1 MRFVRGKREAIGLAV
16 IAVLAVAWFLGVGD
30 HTPSRQ
36 DAEAFLAYSLKE
48 AESIVGFHES
58 GKVARLTAALVAR
71 IDEVECHH
79 DTSSRKWFQ
88 RYYHPN
94 NYDCIYRLAGSD
106 GARYLTLISANYTSS
121 NEFAS
126 YKVGHYGLGYRDEA
140 GQRAELA
147 KHGINLPATN

>member
-1 MRFVRGKREAIGLAV
+1 MRFVRSKREAIGLAV
-16 IAVLAVAWFLGVGD
+16 IAVLAAAWFLGVGD

-48 AESIVGFHES
+48 AQGIVGFHES
-58 GKVARLTAALVAR
+58 GKVAQLTAALVAR
-71 IDEVECHH
+71 IAEVECRH
-79 DTSSRKWFQ
+79 DKSSRKWFQ
-88 RYYHPN
+88 RY
-94 NYDCIYRLAGSD
+94 CIYRLAGSD

>member
-1 MRFVRGKREAIGLAV
+1 MRLVRSRREAVGLVIIG
-16 IAVLAVAWFLGVGD
+16 VLAVAWFLGVGD

-36 DAEAFLAYSLKE
+36 DADAFLAYSLKE
-48 AESIVGFHES
+48 AQGIVGFHEN
-58 GKVARLTAALVAR
+58 GKVAQLTAALVAR
-71 IDEVECHH
+71 IAEVECRH

-88 RYYHPN
+88 RYYHSN

-106 GARYLTLISANYTSS
+106 GAKYLTLISANYTNS

-147 KHGINLPATN
+147 KYGITLPAIH